1 MLDNFYQPQSLVIV
15 LLALLLTARVLGEI
29 AERFKIPAIIGEV
42 MAGIILGP
50 AILNWIAPNE
60 SISVLSD
67 LGVFFLVVLAGLEII
82 PHDISTSLKG
92 RNIFYIVF
100 ASLIPFISG
109 ALIGYLFKMP
119 LSTCLFIGLCF
130 TVTALP
136 ISARILLEMNKLNT
150 PTGQRIISIAV
161 IADVL
166 SLLLLGVVIEVNNLQ
181 NINQFSQAV
190 VFSLLKLVLLLF
202 IFVLLYR
209 IYQYAKLHFD
219 VIRQKVDLLMLLL
232 KGNESIFALVIV
244 FILLFAGL
252 TQFIGLHFIVGA
264 FFASMLLNRQIL
276 GTRNYIR
283 VRRNLYTVTMGLL
296 APVFFASI
304 GLSFKVFDMSYFL
317 FFIVLV
323 AGVIT
328 SKTLSGLLGARLAG
342 HFQIEGLTTGLG
354 ISMSGLMGL
363 VIANVAY
370 TQHFI
375 NNDMYSVLVS
385 VGLFTTLVIPILLK
399 KTFVI
404 LDKKYVLCLDSASN

>member
-1 MLDNFYQPQSLVIV
+1 MLGSFNQSQSLVIV
-15 LLALLLTARVLGEI
+15 LLVLLLAARVLGEI

-50 AILNWIAPNE
+50 AVLNWIKPNE
-60 SISVLSD
+60 SISVLSE
-67 LGVFFLVVLAGLEII
+67 LGVFFLVVLAGLEIV
-82 PHDISTSLKG
+82 PHDIRTSLKG
-92 RNIFYIVF
+92 RNFFYIVF
-100 ASLIPFISG
+100 AFFIPFILG
-109 ALIGYLFKMP
+109 TIIGYLFQMP
-119 LSTCLFIGLCF
+119 LSSCLFIGLCF

-136 ISARILLEMNKLNT
+136 ISARILLEMNKLKT

-190 VFSLLKLVLLLF
+190 GFSLLKLVLLLF

-219 VIRQKVDLLMLLL
+219 IIRQKVDWLMLIL
-232 KGNESIFALVIV
+232 KGNESMFALVIV

-276 GTRNYIR
+276 GARNYIR

-304 GLSFKVFDMSYFL
+304 GLSFKVFDMNYFWL
-317 FFIVLV
+317 FIVLV
-323 AGVIT
+323 LGVIL
-328 SKTLSGLLGARLAG
+328 SKTLSGLLGAKLAG
-342 HFQIEGLTTGLG
+342 HSQVEGITTGLG

-363 VIANVAY
+363 IIANVAY

-375 NNDMYSVLVS
+375 NDAMYSVLIS
-385 VGLFTTLVIPILLK
+385 MGLFTTLVIPIFLK
-399 KTFVI
+399 KSFVI
-404 LDKKYVLCLDSASN
+404 LDKKLSSCLD